1 MQPDRVKPELRNL
14 SFTLN
19 MDMWRF
25 IAVPCVKEETVGTD
39 PQYCWHPA
47 SRLQHLTTHRATL
60 VYTLIEPKIKGRDRT
75 PGRGSQ
81 HAIGR
86 SAIADRCPA
95 GNLT

>member
-1 MQPDRVKPELRNL
+1 VQPDRVKPELRNL

-39 PQYCWHPA
+39 PQYCWHLA
-47 SRLQHLTTHRATL
+47 SRPLHLTTHRATL
-60 VYTLIEPKIKGRDRT
+60 VYTLFEPKIKGQDRT
-75 PGRGSQ
+75 PGRGSE